1 MSFSYVY
8 LALAIVSEVMATTS
22 LAASQGLTR
31 PWPVVAMACG
41 YAVAFIFLALS
52 LKSIPV
58 GIAYAIWSGAGIV
71 LVASIGWALFRQPL
85 DMPAVVGLGL
95 IIAGISIMQIF
106 SRSALH

>member
-8 LALAIVSEVMATTS
+8 LALAIVSEVAATTS

-31 PWPVVAMACG
+31 PWPVAAMACG
-41 YAVAFIFLALS
+41 YAIAFVFLALS

-71 LVASIGWALFRQPL
+71 LIASIGWALFRQPL